1 MAVSKKSEPVRM
13 DSGEFTEFRDYLQK
27 IAGIDLGHDKQYL
40 VATRVRRILIE
51 HEFANLAELTSAI
64 QSATNR
70 AIRQKVIDAM
80 TTNETFWFRDG
91 YPFDFLRSHALPEF
105 LNSHPSGN
113 IRIWSA
119 ACSYGQEPYSISM
132 VLEEFGTNIFRGGD
146 LKADVIA
153 TDLSTS
159 VLSAAMRGEYDSLS
173 IARGLTAPRLKSHFD
188 ILGGGVW
195 RIKPRIRERVNFL
208 TLNLQSGF
216 AALGKFDMIFCRNVL
231 MYFSEELKLEILR
244 RMRMSMN
251 KGGYLILGSSE
262 TIIGAQEIFEVVLC
276 ESGVVYRAS

>member
-1 MAVSKKSEPVRM
+1 MG
-13 DSGEFTEFRDYLQK
+13 SGEFTEFRDYLQK
-27 IAGIDLGHDKQYL
+27 IAGIDLGDDKQYL
-40 VATRVRRILIE
+40 VATRIRRILIE

-91 YPFDFLRSHALPEF
+91 YPFDFLHRHALPEF
-105 LNSHPSGN
+105 LNSHPGGN

-132 VLEEFGTNIFRGGD
+132 VLEEFGKNVFRGGE
-146 LKADVIA
+146 LRAEVVA

-159 VLSAAMRGEYDSLS
+159 VLSSAMRGEYDSLS
-173 IARGLTAPRLKSHFD
+173 IARGLTGPRLKSHFD
-188 ILGGGVW
+188 IVGGGVW
-195 RIKPRIRERVNFL
+195 RIKPSIRERVNFL
-208 TLNLQSGF
+208 TLNLQNGF
-216 AALGKFDMIFCRNVL
+216 AALGKFDVVFCRNVL

-244 RMRMSMN
+244 RMRMSLN
-251 KGGYLILGSSE
+251 SDGYLILGSSE
-262 TIIGAQEIFEVVLC
+262 TIQGAHELFDVVHF
-276 ESGVVYRAS
+276 ESGVVYRAR